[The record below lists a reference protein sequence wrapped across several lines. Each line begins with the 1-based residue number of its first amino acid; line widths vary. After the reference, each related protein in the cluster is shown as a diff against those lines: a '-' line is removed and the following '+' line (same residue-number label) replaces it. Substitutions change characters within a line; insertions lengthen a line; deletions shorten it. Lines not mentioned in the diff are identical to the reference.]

1 MITRLFQWIRGAFI
15 AGILILVPLAATIW
29 VLTFV
34 MGFLEGTIRLLPS
47 GWQPE
52 AVVGR
57 PLPGL
62 GILIT
67 ISAVMLAGG
76 LTRSFIG
83 QRVIDFYEAMLARVP
98 IVSSI
103 YQGVKQLTEALF
115 SGGNNNQ
122 FRQVVLVEWPRRG
135 VYAIAFHTGEAFLT
149 ADDPDEE
156 LVNVFLPTTPNPTS
170 GFYLMLP
177 RPEIRPLDLTV
188 EEAFK
193 LIMSAGIVAPDR
205 KLMEKNEV
213 SKLTHRDDGMTPLDD
228 LTEK

>member
-1 MITRLFQWIRGAFI
+1 MISRLLQAIRNAFI
-15 AGILILVPLAATIW
+15 AGILLVVPLGATIW
-29 VLTFV
+29 VL
-34 MGFLEGTIRLLPS
+34 GFLVALLESSIRLLPRAI
-47 GWQPE
+47 QPE
-52 AVVGR
+52 ELIGQ
-57 PLPGL
+57 PIPGL
-62 GILIT
+62 GVLLT
-67 ISAVMLAGG
+67 FTAVLLAGA
-76 LTRSFIG
+76 LTRSFLG
-83 QRVIDFYEAMLARVP
+83 QRIVYFYEAVLARVP

-115 SGGNNNQ
+115 SGTDGQ

-149 ADDPDEE
+149 VGDPNQE

-177 RPEIRPLDLTV
+177 RSEIRPLDLSV

-205 KLMEKNEV
+205 ELMDTQEMA
-213 SKLTHRDDGMTPLDD
+213 KLTHRDDGMVPLDE
-228 LTEK
+228 LKTP

>member
-1 MITRLFQWIRGAFI
+1 MVTRIRGAFI
-15 AGILILVPLAATIW
+15 AGILVVVPLGATIW

-34 MGFLEGTIRLLPS
+34 MGFLEGTVRLLPAKI
-47 GWQPE
+47 QPE
-52 AVVGR
+52 VVIGQ
-57 PLPGL
+57 PIPGL
-62 GILIT
+62 GILLT
-67 ISAVMLAGG
+67 LTTVFLAGT

-83 QRVIDFYEAMLARVP
+83 QRVIDFYEAMLSRVP
-98 IVSSI
+98 IVSSV

-115 SGGNNNQ
+115 SGKQGQ

-135 VYAIAFHTGEAFLT
+135 VYAIAFHTGEAFLS
-149 ADDPDEE
+149 AADPDEE

-170 GFYLMLP
+170 GFYLMLA
-177 RPEIRPLDLTV
+177 RSEIRPLDLTV

-205 KLMEKNEV
+205 TLMDTQEV

-228 LTEK
+228 LSEK